1 MEPTAIPE
9 SRTDKPSIVIIG
21 AGICGLFSALALSKT
36 GHSIRLLERD
46 QPPPA
51 GSADNAFFDWPRRG
65 AAQFRHPHAFLGLMC
80 NLIADNYPDLLEAFF
95 TAGARKLPFID
106 MLPPALQA
114 SYEPEPGDER
124 LWMLLCRRATIETVL
139 RRYVEQLD
147 NVVLE
152 NEQRVIG
159 LLSTKQS
166 GQLTVT
172 GVRLQGDIEY
182 PADIVVDA
190 SGRNSYFPQ
199 WFAELGSP
207 IREERHDAE
216 IVYYTRHY
224 RLRPGID
231 EPPRDPDRPTAGDL
245 GYLKY
250 GLFPGDHGNFALI
263 LCLPVAEKE
272 LKLGIRTG
280 ATFDRVCRE
289 IPGLKP
295 WIGAEQAEATT
306 EPFGIGAIH
315 SVWRHYV
322 EDAQPKA
329 LNFFAVGDSAVRT
342 NPLYGRGC
350 STGTLHAHILA
361 EVLRNEA
368 DPYQRALEFEAQTQR
383 QIRPIHKASLAE
395 DKRGIARAAAAASGE
410 IVDRTGSAK
419 EWFGVAFGDAL
430 TAAAVLDLEV
440 LRGLHR
446 TINLL
451 EPPGEFLQDGR
462 IRRRVMRYMLRG
474 RKRNAALRVQPGPSR
489 DEAYRL
495 VRE

>member
-1 MEPTAIPE
+1 LIGNDTQGSHLKPT
-9 SRTDKPSIVIIG
+9 IVIVG
-21 AGICGLFSALALSKT
+21 AGICGLISALALSKT

-46 QPPPA
+46 QPPPD
-51 GSADNAFFDWPRRG
+51 GDADAAFFDWPRRG

-80 NLIADNYPDLLEAFF
+80 NLIADNYPDLLNDFYA
-95 TAGARKLPFID
+95 AGARKLPFVE
-106 MLPPALQA
+106 MLPPAVLGDYQ
-114 SYEPEPGDER
+114 PEPGDER

-139 RRYVEQLD
+139 RRYVEKLD
-147 NVVLE
+147 NVELE
-152 NEQRVIG
+152 SERRVVGMLTQQR
-159 LLSTKQS
+159 QN
-166 GQLTVT
+166 QLYTT
-172 GVRLQGDIEY
+172 GVRLQGETDY
-182 PADIVVDA
+182 PADIVIDA

-199 WFAELGSP
+199 YFNDIDLP

-224 RLRPGID
+224 RLKPGVE
-231 EPPRDPDRPTAGDL
+231 EPPRDPNRPAAGDL

-263 LCLPVAEKE
+263 LCLPVGEAE
-272 LKLGIRTG
+272 LKNGIRNG
-280 ATFDRVCRE
+280 ANFDRICRS
-289 IPGLKP
+289 IPGLAP
-295 WIGAEQAEATT
+295 WIGAEQAEPTT

-322 EDAQPKA
+322 EDNQPKA
-329 LNFFAVGDSAVRT
+329 LNFFAVGDAAART

-361 EVLRNEA
+361 NVLIQES
-368 DPYQRALEFEAQTQR
+368 DPLARAQQFEEQTQK

-395 DKRGIARAAAAASGE
+395 DKRGIARAKAASQGE
-410 IVDRTGSAK
+410 ILDTTSTAK

-430 TAAAVLDLEV
+430 AAAAVLDLDV

-451 EPPGEFLQDGR
+451 EPPGEFLKDGR

-474 RKRNAALRVQPGPSR
+474 RKRNAAVRVQPGPSR
-489 DEAYRL
+489 DEAYAI
-495 VRE
+495 VREA